1 MRTPCVQAHKLKT
14 DRTSFARALGEVR
27 TRRKVLLTGTPLQ
40 NNLKE
45 YFHMV
50 NVCKPGYLGSADHF
64 ERLYTGTIL
73 GGAVKAET
81 GAASRS
87 AKSAM
92 SKRIHVLAKKLDT
105 LVHRRGVDIMQPDL
119 PPKHEFVL
127 TVRLSHVQRSLYNA
141 WLALHPPPGAANT
154 SAQNG
159 PSAPA
164 ASGADA
170 GGDAA
175 AGATAAPPGVE
186 PRKRS
191 LLAVQKELMRVYNH
205 PGILRLQ
212 MDKAASMQ
220 PAAEITDGGAAT
232 GVSADGGGADGGG
245 DEGEEG
251 RGLDGGEGGGEC
263 IEGADTRWWT
273 HVWPDGAS
281 APLDGALALTLG
293 GKAALALDIIA
304 SAVRADEKTILFS
317 GSLKTLDL
325 LEEVL
330 RRRRAASPRPF
341 PRSAPCASITRPPTL
356 RRRPTPRL
364 DASGSWRKGLDYL
377 RLDGTI
383 NSSEARQVATNLPS

>member
-1 MRTPCVQAHKLKT
+1 MQAHKLKT
-14 DRTSFARALGEVR
+14 DRTLFARALSEVR

-127 TVRLSHVQRSLYNA
+127 TVRLSHVQRRLYNA

-154 SAQNG
+154 SAQSG
-159 PSAPA
+159 PSAPT

-170 GGDAA
+170 DGDAA
-175 AGATAAPPGVE
+175 AGASAAPPGVE
-186 PRKRS
+186 LRKRS
-191 LLAVQKELMRVYNH
+191 LFAVQKELQRVYNH
-205 PGILRLQ
+205 PGILRLHV
-212 MDKAASMQ
+212 DRAAAMQ
-220 PAAEITDGGAAT
+220 PAAEMTDVGAAN
-232 GVSADGGGADGGG
+232 GGSADGGGADGGG
-245 DEGEEG
+245 EEGEEEG
-251 RGLDGGEGGGEC
+251 RGLDGGEGGGEGN
-263 IEGADTRWWT
+263 EGADTRWWT
-273 HVWPDGAS
+273 NVWHEGAS
-281 APLDGALALTLG
+281 APLDSALALTLG
-293 GKAALALDIIA
+293 GKAALALEIVA
-304 SAVRADEKTILFS
+304 SAVRADEKTLLFS
-317 GSLKTLDL
+317 GSLETLDL

-330 RRRRAASPRPF
+330 QRRRAASPRPF
-341 PRSAPCASITRPPTL
+341 PRSAPCA
-356 RRRPTPRL
+356 
-364 DASGSWRKGLDYL
+364 
-377 RLDGTI
+377 
-383 NSSEARQVATNLPS
+383 